1 MTGPFTGPRPG
12 SYPPIPNEVR
22 PRHAVKMQL
31 QPGSHGFPPAP
42 TIRFLG
48 DAPTFL
54 LDLNLTHG
62 DTASFFLN
70 GELFIAFFGPE
81 GVVDVTVK
89 K

>member
-1 MTGPFTGPRPG
+1 
-12 SYPPIPNEVR
+12 
-22 PRHAVKMQL
+22 
-31 QPGSHGFPPAP
+31 
-42 TIRFLG
+42 LG
-48 DAPTFL
+48 DAPAFL

-81 GVVDVTVK
+81 GVVDVKVK